1 MNTDTLL
8 DPVSSD
14 SPCGENLEYDADF
27 MAMDQASQGKAEQQ
41 FGDTIIPA
49 EPADWNKVEKLA
61 TGLLTRTKDLRV
73 MMALTRAWTQLK
85 GLPGYASGLH
95 LINQSLQNYWDGLFP
110 ELWYD
115 GEADPFFRIN
125 ALAELGDN
133 SSLTAAVRQSALL
146 RSAADAITLRDAAA
160 LLDGSKAGVID
171 YPGGRTRLMDEL
183 AQGGMPG
190 VEAVPQIVA
199 SLETLRSFLT
209 EKLSGS
215 GVPEMTQLLRT
226 LQLVTQVSQTTDV
239 TSLIPTLSDDAAS
252 QPEASAAPAVSSK
265 SRQPQQD
272 WRSVNLASRDDAQLM
287 LEKVKQYFAQHEPS
301 HPAPLMIE
309 RVQRMVAMDF
319 MEIIRDLAPDGVH
332 QLETIFG
339 RRDN

>member
-1 MNTDTLL
+1 MTIEDLL
-8 DPVSSD
+8 APVSSD

-27 MAMDQASQGKAEQQ
+27 MAMGQAIQGKAEQQ

-61 TGLLTRTKDLRV
+61 TGLLTRTKDIRV
-73 MMALTRAWTQLK
+73 MLALTRAWTQLK
-85 GLPGYASGLH
+85 GLPGYANGLQ
-95 LINQSLQNYWDGLFP
+95 LINQSLEQYWDGMFP

-125 ALAELGDN
+125 ALAEFGDN
-133 SSLTAAVRQSALL
+133 SALTASVRQAILL
-146 RSAADAITLRDAAA
+146 RHATDIISLRDAAS
-160 LLDGSKAGVID
+160 LLDGSKTTIPD
-171 YPGGRTRLMDEL
+171 YPGGRSRLLDEL
-183 AQGGMPG
+183 AKEGTPSVTAVSSMVAGL
-190 VEAVPQIVA
+190 EALQV
-199 SLETLRSFLT
+199 FLT

-215 GVPEMTQLLRT
+215 GVPEMTQLLRS
-226 LQLVTQVSQTTDV
+226 LQLITQVSQTTNINELLP
-239 TSLIPTLSDDAAS
+239 TSAFAEDQATGAAAV
-252 QPEASAAPAVSSK
+252 QPALREAV
-265 SRQPQQD
+265 QD
-272 WRSVNLASRDDAQLM
+272 WRSANLASREDAQLM
-287 LEKVKQYFAQHEPS
+287 LEKVKQYFIQHEPS